1 MANFF
6 RFVIMGPPG
15 SGKGTISSR
24 IVKSFSM
31 SYVASGDILRSHI
44 AQATI
49 KGREAK
55 KYIESGQLVPD
66 DLVTSL
72 ILEQLESLTNC
83 NWLLD
88 GFPRTV
94 KQAEDLTA
102 KHDIT
107 LALSLAV
114 PDEVIISRLK
124 GRWLHQS
131 SGRIYNTDFNPP
143 KVPGIDDVTGEKLVQ
158 RDDDKPD
165 IVLTRL
171 LNYRKGNAPVLEYF
185 REKNIL
191 KEFVGKETNEIW
203 PKVKICLEEY
213 FQKQG

>member
-1 MANFF
+1 
-6 RFVIMGPPG
+6 MGPPG

-24 IVKSFSM
+24 IVKNFNV
-31 SYVASGDILRSHI
+31 SYVASGDILRNHI
-44 AQATI
+44 AQATS

-66 DLVTSL
+66 ELVTSL

-88 GFPRTV
+88 GYPRTV
-94 KQAEDLTA
+94 KQAEDLSA

-107 LALSLAV
+107 LALNLAV
-114 PDEVIISRLK
+114 PDE
-124 GRWLHQS
+124 
-131 SGRIYNTDFNPP
+131 
-143 KVPGIDDVTGEKLVQ
+143 GIDDVTGEKLVQ
-158 RDDDKPD
+158 REDDKPD
-165 IVLTRL
+165 IVLARL
-171 LNYRKGNAPVLEYF
+171 LNYRKGNTPVLEYF

-213 FQKQG
+213 FRKHG